1 MTHTVVA
8 ARGLTLLA
16 FLAALA
22 GVAPDATAAPPPDT
36 DHYVAQA
43 MQAFGVPGMSV
54 AIVEGGKTTLA
65 RGYGVRDIRTGAPAD
80 EHTAF
85 PIGSET
91 KAFTAACLAILVD
104 QHKLSWDDR
113 VVDKLPGF
121 QMYDPYATAHMTVRD
136 LLTHRSGL
144 GLGEG
149 DLLFLPA
156 TNRSRA
162 DMLHALRYL
171 KPATGFRESFAY
183 DNILYVVAGL
193 LIEAVSGQSW
203 ESFVT
208 EHVLKPA
215 GMRDAHPSYD
225 ATASNAVALH
235 ARTAGQ
241 IRGVGAQG
249 VLARGLDAPT
259 TAPAGGINA
268 SAADLAQWMRLQL
281 AHGQTADG
289 TRIFSAQQAA
299 QMWTPVVVVPGTELK
314 LPAGLEAMQPALEDY
329 ALGWFVETYHGHLLV
344 EHAGGVL
351 GGVSMLYLIPDADVG
366 LAVDIN
372 SEDAGARRAVMFHL
386 LDHYLGLP
394 PADWIA
400 IIRHAQDASV
410 AKASALL
417 KAKPAT
423 PTANTGAPSLASADY
438 AGTYLDPWYGEMT
451 VSAPQNGKLHI
462 RFDRSPGMEGEL
474 SVVSGNVFRTAWTD
488 PTIENAYVTFNV
500 AGGKVGGVKLAA
512 VSPLADFSWDYQD
525 LAFRPEGK

>member
-1 MTHTVVA
+1 MQHDPSVA
-8 ARGLTLLA
+8 RVLVLLA
-16 FLAALA
+16 SAAA
-22 GVAPDATAAPPPDT
+22 CGFAPHAEAAPPGDI
-36 DHYVAQA
+36 DRYVAQA
-43 MQAFGVPGMSV
+43 MQTFGAPGMSV
-54 AIVEGGKTTLA
+54 AIVEDGKTTLA
-65 RGYGVRDIRTGAPAD
+65 RGFGVRDIRSGKPVD

-104 QHKLSWDDR
+104 QHRLSWDDR
-113 VVDKLPGF
+113 VVDRLPGF
-121 QMYDPYATAHMTVRD
+121 RMYDPYATAQMTVRD

-149 DLLFLPA
+149 DLMFLPS

-171 KPATGFRESFAY
+171 TPATGFRESFAY

-193 LIEAVSGQSW
+193 LVETVSGQSW

-208 EHVLKPA
+208 EHVLAPA
-215 GMRDAHPSYD
+215 GMRDAHPTYD
-225 ATASNAVALH
+225 AAAANAVALH
-235 ARTAGQ
+235 ARTAGP
-241 IRGVGAQG
+241 IRGTGAQG
-249 VLARGLDAPT
+249 VLARGLDAVA

-281 AHGQTADG
+281 DGGRAANG

-299 QMWTPVVVVPGTELK
+299 EMWSPVVVVPGTELA
-314 LPAGLEAMQPALEDY
+314 LPAGMEAMRPDLQDY
-329 ALGWFVETYHGHLLV
+329 ALGWFVESYHGHLLV

-351 GGVSMLYLIPDADVG
+351 GGVSMLYLIPDAHVG

-394 PADWIA
+394 PTDWIA
-400 IIRHAQDASV
+400 IIRRAQDASI
-410 AKASALL
+410 AKAEALL
-417 KAKPAT
+417 KALPNQRA
-423 PTANTGAPSLASADY
+423 ADGVAPSLTPADY
-438 AGTYLDPWYGEMT
+438 TGTYRDPWYGEMT
-451 VSAPQNGKLHI
+451 ISLPQDGRLRI

-474 SVVSGNVFRTAWTD
+474 SAVSGNAFRTNWTD
-488 PTIENAYVTFNV
+488 PTIENATVAFSVTN
-500 AGGKVGGVKLAA
+500 GKVDGATMKA

-525 LAFRPEGK
+525 LAFRNDGG

>member
-1 MTHTVVA
+1 MNLVVVI
-8 ARGLTLLA
+8 ARGLSLLA
-16 FLAALA
+16 LLAAVA
-22 GVAPDATAAPPPDT
+22 GGVPQATATPPADIER
-36 DHYVAQA
+36 YVAQA
-43 MQAFGVPGMSV
+43 MQSFGVPGMSV
-54 AIVEGGKTTLA
+54 AIVEGGKTTFA
-65 RGYGVRDIRTGAPAD
+65 RGFGVRDIRSGTKVD

-193 LIEAVSGQSW
+193 LIEAVSGQKW

-208 EHVLKPA
+208 DHVLKPA

-225 ATASNAVALH
+225 AAAANAVALH

-268 SAADLAQWMRLQL
+268 SAEDLAHWMRLQL
-281 AHGQTADG
+281 AHGQMADG

-314 LPAGLEAMQPALEDY
+314 LPVGLEAMQPELEDY

-351 GGVSMLYLIPDADVG
+351 GGVSMLYLIPDANIG

-394 PADWIA
+394 QTDWIA
-400 IIRHAQDASV
+400 IVRRAQDASV
-410 AKASALL
+410 VKAEALL
-417 KAKPAT
+417 ETLPETHAAS
-423 PTANTGAPSLASADY
+423 TAAPSLAPAVY
-438 AGTYLDPWYGEMT
+438 TGTYRDPWYGAIT
-451 VSAPQNGKLHI
+451 VSAPQSGKLHI
-462 RFDRSPGMEGEL
+462 RFDSSPGMEGEL
-474 SVVSGNVFRTAWTD
+474 SAVSGNIFRTAWTD
-488 PTIENAYVTFNV
+488 PTIENAYVTFSV
-500 AGGKVGGVKLAA
+500 AHGKVDGVKMAA

-525 LAFRPEGK
+525 LGFRPDGG

>member
-1 MTHTVVA
+1 MVNRSDLA
-8 ARGLTLLA
+8 WLGTLLVM
-16 FLAALA
+16 LAAA
-22 GVAPDATAAPPPDT
+22 APQAAAAPPADLER
-36 DHYVAQA
+36 YVDQA
-43 MQAFGVPGMSV
+43 MHVFGVPGMSV
-54 AIVEGGKTTLA
+54 AIVEGGKTTYA
-65 RGYGVRDIRTGAPAD
+65 RGFGVRDIRTATPVD

-85 PIGSET
+85 PIGSES

-121 QMYDPYATAHMTVRD
+121 EMYDPYATAHMTVRD

-149 DLLFLPA
+149 DLMFLPA

-171 KPATGFRESFAY
+171 KPATGFRETFAY

-193 LIEAVSGQSW
+193 LVEAVSGQSW

-208 EHVLKPA
+208 EHVLKPV
-215 GMRDAHPSYD
+215 GMLDAHPSYD
-225 ATASNAVALH
+225 AVAANAVALH

-241 IRGVGAQG
+241 IRGVGPQG
-249 VLARGLDAPT
+249 VLARGLDAAT

-281 AHGQTADG
+281 AHGQAADG

-314 LPAGLEAMQPALEDY
+314 LPAGLKAMQPDMEDY
-329 ALGWFVETYHGHLLV
+329 ALGWFVESYHGHLLI

-351 GGVSMLYLIPDADVG
+351 GGVSMLYLIPDANVG

-372 SEDAGARRAVMFHL
+372 SEDAGGRRAVMFHL

-400 IIRHAQDASV
+400 IIRRAQDSSV
-410 AKASALL
+410 AKAAALL
-417 KAKPAT
+417 KALPET
-423 PTANTGAPSLASADY
+423 QTAGTAAPSLAPADY
-438 AGTYLDPWYGEMT
+438 AGTYRDPWYGEMT

-474 SVVSGNVFRTAWTD
+474 SAVSGNVFRTAWTD
-488 PTIENAYVTFNV
+488 KTIENAYVTFGV
-500 AGGKVGGVKLAA
+500 ANGKVDGVKMAA

-525 LAFRPEGK
+525 LAFTPEGK